1 MDHVTWLDKVLPDR
15 PPVICAFT
23 GWNDGGQAASV
34 AARYLA
40 ERWEAE
46 PFAYL
51 DPEEF
56 FDFQVTRPTV
66 RLEDGVSRVIEWPR
80 GEFTAAKV
88 DGRDVV
94 VFASGEPN
102 NRWRTFAN
110 TVVEVSRRVRS
121 GLVVTLGAF
130 LTDVPHSREVPV
142 VGSAADEDTALR
154 LGLARSQYE
163 GPTGITGVLH
173 DTALRVGLP
182 SVSLWAAVPHYLPAA
197 PNPKAALALVR
208 RVCALLEFSVDVAP
222 LVQAAAAWEE
232 TVAQLLADSEELT
245 DYVQRLESTAD
256 ESPSQAVTPTPM
268 TEEPIPTG
276 DALAEEFERYLRE
289 QGGTNG

>member
-15 PPVICAFT
+15 PPVICAFR

-130 LTDVPHSREVPV
+130 LTDVPHTREVPV

-208 RVCALLEFSVDVAP
+208 RVSALLEFSVDVAP